1 MRHASTCLTCCSP
14 QCVHNLYTVSREC
27 ITYTTPIRTCSP
39 QIPTTNFLHL
49 CTEQDRLEIQSE
61 IKKQDDA
68 LDAIGDHLDRI
79 MDMAQEM
86 NQQLV
91 QSDTKIDRIAVRN
104 EVIDG
109 DMKAMQRKMKGL
121 K

>member
-1 MRHASTCLTCCSP
+1 
-14 QCVHNLYTVSREC
+14 
-27 ITYTTPIRTCSP
+27 
-39 QIPTTNFLHL
+39 
-49 CTEQDRLEIQSE
+49 
-61 IKKQDDA
+61 
-68 LDAIGDHLDRI
+68 

-91 QSDTKIDRIAVRN
+91 QSDAKIDRIAVRN

-109 DMKAMQRKMKGL
+109 DMKDMQRKMKGL